1 MIRVASYNIRK
12 SVGLDYRRD
21 APRVLSVLAAIG
33 ADVVALQETDRRF
46 GSRASSIPHALIAE
60 ITDLK
65 PVALSPRAQSM
76 GWHGNAILVRR
87 DTKVQAVR
95 RLDLPG
101 TEPRGAAVVDLE
113 LPTALLRVV
122 GVHLGLFRR
131 DRRAQVSHI
140 AGFLESLPDMPTL
153 IMGDFNE
160 WHRKD
165 QNLNALNGR
174 YTLHTPGKSFPTLRP
189 VVGLDKFALS
199 HDLCIESGGVHDCH
213 AARRASDH
221 KPIWADISAA

>member
-1 MIRVASYNIRK
+1 MFRVASYNIRK

-33 ADVVALQETDRRF
+33 ADVIALQETDRRF

-60 ITDLK
+60 TTDLK
-65 PVALSPRAQSM
+65 PVDLSPRAQSM

-87 DTKVQAVR
+87 GAGVLAVR

-101 TEPRGAAVVDLE
+101 TEPRGAAVVDLDM
-113 LPTALLRVV
+113 PGTLLRVV

-140 AGFLESLPDMPTL
+140 TEFLDSLPKMPTL

-165 QNLNALNGR
+165 QNLTALNTR
-174 YTLHTPGKSFPTLRP
+174 FNLHTPGHSFPTLRP
-189 VVGLDKFALS
+189 LVGLDKFALS
-199 HDLCIESGGVHDCH
+199 HDLAIERGGVHDCP

-221 KPIWADISAA
+221 KPIWADIRAA